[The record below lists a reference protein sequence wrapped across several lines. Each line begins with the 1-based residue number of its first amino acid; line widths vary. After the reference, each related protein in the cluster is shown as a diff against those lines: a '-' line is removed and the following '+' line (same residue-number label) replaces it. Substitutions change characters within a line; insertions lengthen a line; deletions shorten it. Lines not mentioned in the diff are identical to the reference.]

1 MRPSHTPPGTAA
13 GTPAQ
18 PAAEEIVAVD
28 APELFARYES
38 SPEGLSGEEAHRRL
52 RRYGPNELP
61 SPRPPHPLRLLFSQV
76 SHTLALLLW
85 AAAALAFLAGL
96 PQLGWAILA
105 IIGINALF
113 SFWQEYRAG
122 RLVEALHKRLP
133 QVVRVRRDGIEQ
145 RIRGGGGGRGA
156 LLLARRGDRVAAA
169 ARLVRAV
176 DLRLDYST
184 LTGESEPLER
194 RAEGAGGGAPPG
206 APNCGLPR

>member
-1 MRPSHTPPGTAA
+1 MRPSHTHPGTAA

-18 PAAEEIVAVD
+18 PVAEEIGAVA
-28 APELFARYES
+28 ARGLSARYES
-38 SPEGLSGEEAHRRL
+38 SPEGLSGEEAPRRL

-105 IIGINALF
+105 IVAINALF

-122 RLVEALHKRLP
+122 RLVEALHRRLP

-145 RIRGGGGGRGA
+145 RLKAGA
-156 LLLARRGDRVAAA
+156 VGPGDLLFVHPGDRVAGG
-169 ARLVRAV
+169 ARPGR
-176 DLRLDYST
+176 
-184 LTGESEPLER
+184 
-194 RAEGAGGGAPPG
+194 AGGPRGA
-206 APNCGLPR
+206 

>member
-1 MRPSHTPPGTAA
+1 MRPPHASPRTLAPPAA
-13 GTPAQ
+13 G
-18 PAAEEIVAVD
+18 EIVAAE

-38 SPEGLSGEEAHRRL
+38 SPQGLSGEEAHRRL

-61 SPRPPHPLRLLFSQV
+61 SPRPPDPLRLLFSQV

-96 PQLGWAILA
+96 PQLGWAIIA
-105 IIGINALF
+105 IVGINALF

-122 RLVEALHKRLP
+122 RLVEALHRRLP

-145 RIRGGGGGRGA
+145 RVKAREVVPGD
-156 LLLARRGDRVAAA
+156 LLIVHRGDRVAAD

-176 DLRLDYST
+176 DLRLDYSI
-184 LTGESEPLER
+184 LTGESEPVER
-194 RAEGAGGGAPPG
+194 RGGGAGGGGPPG
-206 APNCGLPR
+206 APDSVPS

>member
-1 MRPSHTPPGTAA
+1 MRPSHTPP
-13 GTPAQ
+13 
-18 PAAEEIVAVD
+18 
-28 APELFARYES
+28 
-38 SPEGLSGEEAHRRL
+38 
-52 RRYGPNELP
+52 
-61 SPRPPHPLRLLFSQV
+61 PPPPPLRLLFSQV

-105 IIGINALF
+105 IVAINALF

-145 RIRGGGGGRGA
+145 RVRASEVVPGD
-156 LLLARRGDRVAAA
+156 LLIVHRGDRVAAD

-176 DLRLDYST
+176 DLRLGSSI
-184 LTGESEPLER
+184 LTGESEAGGR
-194 RAEGAGGGAPPG
+194 RGGRGGAGG
-206 APNCGLPR
+206 